1 MRVERRSIS
10 KKFILLPFKNV
21 RDRII
26 LEASLMIFEDYQID
40 VIRISMNQ
48 NVNSGNNI

>member
-26 LEASLMIFEDYQID
+26 LEASLMIFEDYQT
-40 VIRISMNQ
+40 IRISMNQ